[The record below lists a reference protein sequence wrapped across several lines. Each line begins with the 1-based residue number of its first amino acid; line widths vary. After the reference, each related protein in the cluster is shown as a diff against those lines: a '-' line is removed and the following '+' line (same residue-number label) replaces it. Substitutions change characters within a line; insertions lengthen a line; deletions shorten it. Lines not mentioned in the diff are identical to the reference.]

1 MMIETLGAATV
12 SPSRVNEPAQQ
23 VERKKEESK
32 QQPQVDSK
40 EQSVQVQPE
49 ELLQQI
55 NSITEDGLYA
65 VRFERN
71 DQSNQLVVKV
81 IDRDTDEVIRQIPAE
96 EILNLTEQ
104 LRELRGNV
112 VDTVS

>member
-1 MMIETLGAATV
+1 MMIEALGAATV
-12 SPSRVNEPAQQ
+12 SPPRVNEPAQQ
-23 VERKKEESK
+23 VERKREEVK
-32 QQPQVDSK
+32 QQPQVEPK
-40 EQSVQVQPE
+40 GQSAKVQPE

-55 NSITEDGLYA
+55 NSVTEDGLYA

-71 DQSNQLVVKV
+71 DASNQLVVKV

-112 VDTVS
+112 VDTTS